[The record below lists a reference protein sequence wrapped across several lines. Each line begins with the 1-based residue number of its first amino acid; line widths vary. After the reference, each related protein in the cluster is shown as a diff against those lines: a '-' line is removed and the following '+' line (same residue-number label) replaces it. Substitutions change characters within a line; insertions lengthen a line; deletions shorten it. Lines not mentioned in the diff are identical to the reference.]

1 MTEVNIITKPDTNA
15 ALLLIINPKS
25 QRMCLIP
32 FNAWYD
38 IPKTIKKTTTL
49 TKVVSKIETKLL

>member
-25 QRMCLIP
+25 HKMCLIP
-32 FNAWYD
+32 FKHD
-38 IPKTIKKTTTL
+38 MIFL
-49 TKVVSKIETKLL
+49 KL